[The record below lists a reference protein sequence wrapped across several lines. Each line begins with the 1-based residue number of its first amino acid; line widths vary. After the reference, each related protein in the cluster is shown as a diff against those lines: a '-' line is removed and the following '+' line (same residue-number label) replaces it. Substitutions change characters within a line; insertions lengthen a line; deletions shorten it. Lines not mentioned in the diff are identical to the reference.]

1 MKQESFARAMLLGV
15 LMTASG
21 GGGIAAQSDQADRVR
36 ESATVFE
43 EIMEA
48 PDKAIPRSVLEK
60 AEAIAVFPST
70 LKVGF
75 IFGGHRGRGIIS
87 VHDRDAGRWSPPT
100 FLTLTGGS
108 FGVQI
113 GGEAVDIV
121 LVVMNRRGVENLLRN
136 QFKLGADA
144 AVAAGPLGR
153 DAEASTDIQM
163 RAQILS
169 YSRARGLFAGIT
181 LKGSAIREDRDGNG
195 EFYGRSLRTREV
207 VLDGLATTPGSTDAV
222 ARWHEV
228 LDRFGT

>member
-121 LVVMNRRGVENLLRN
+121 LGGDESPRGRESSAEPVQARRRRRGGRRPTGSRRGGLDRHP
-136 QFKLGADA
+136 D
-144 AVAAGPLGR
+144 AGPDPELLTRPGLVR
-153 DAEASTDIQM
+153 WDHFEG
-163 RAQILS
+163 LS
-169 YSRARGLFAGIT
+169 H
-181 LKGSAIREDRDGNG
+181 
-195 EFYGRSLRTREV
+195 
-207 VLDGLATTPGSTDAV
+207 P
-222 ARWHEV
+222 
-228 LDRFGT
+228 